1 MPDNTDTRHTC
12 TPRGRYRRSAFSSPV
27 GSEASHACRGSIK
40 RTSTGRSALET
51 ATAQRTTAGDLP
63 PPRGRWGSLIR
74 LAAAREHSD
83 GDLVVRFPCQSPP
96 HAHVHAPLAAAMS
109 SKLETRPGGWVGDER
124 EESEA
129 TMATHDQEADDLR
142 SGTLERLRSNGFFI
156 HLDDHKW
163 ERRTRGHPKGKDLSL
178 RRSSGCVHRRAAY
191 TQARRQ
197 SYELTRRC

>member
-1 MPDNTDTRHTC
+1 MGLGTAEPSGPGHGYSSAMPDNTDTRHTC

-27 GSEASHACRGSIK
+27 GSEVSHACRVSIK

-129 TMATHDQEADDLR
+129 TINGDDDAGPTRRISSAQIGMLR
-142 SGTLERLRSNGFFI
+142 SMT
-156 HLDDHKW
+156 
-163 ERRTRGHPKGKDLSL
+163 HP
-178 RRSSGCVHRRAAY
+178 
-191 TQARRQ
+191 
-197 SYELTRRC
+197 